1 MSAWLVFLNRKEEA
15 MASIN
20 RAGDK
25 SSPLP
30 TTSESIEL
38 ADLVQNTEREIQQS
52 EQPQNQPE
60 TRKPSGSQG
69 NQTQVTGRRA
79 AVKVGGM
86 AQQFALNSQFDAK
99 KAGGQPPPKLS
110 AGKDEATPLPAD
122 TTLKSADQEFDKEL
136 SNKLRTEQ
144 GKYADPKAAADLVKQ
159 AATDPKLFAQI
170 VKEGSRETKQL
181 FGNAILSNASLSNAQ
196 KAEMLQNLTK
206 AGEEKGQASVT
217 MDDIVKNGSP
227 DAALGLG
234 KILTDPKL
242 IIASG
247 KLMEGMQGS
256 TIAKAIEDLHF
267 MHPSVSPE
275 AKAGMARQMLFH
287 ADKKDLEPLL
297 SKLHNVGTFRDALT
311 MENTGLFLKMS
322 QNVGPKSMSNLVD
335 IMANSH
341 PSRANW
347 VGQVVP
353 GLNSPEHMNVT
364 IDALQV
370 AGKLDEFL
378 NASYPKAFF
387 EQLTP
392 QNAGAVSA
400 EYSRMAKLEKDPARA
415 EEYRRHAMQADGMA
429 ENQFNKKDYEE
440 YVRIRDHYH
449 AS

>member
-1 MSAWLVFLNRKEEA
+1 

-52 EQPQNQPE
+52 EQQKPPEPQ
-60 TRKPSGSQG
+60 KPAGSQG
-69 NQTQVTGRRA
+69 NQPQVTGRRA

-99 KAGGQPPPKLS
+99 KAGGQPPTKLS
-110 AGKDEATPLPAD
+110 VGKDEAAPLPSDSLIKA
-122 TTLKSADQEFDKEL
+122 TDQGFDKEL
-136 SNKLRTEQ
+136 SNKLKMEQ

-159 AATDPKLFAQI
+159 ASSDPKLFAQI
-170 VKEGSRETKQL
+170 VKGASTETKQL
-181 FGNAILSNASLSNAQ
+181 FGNAILSNANLTNAQ

-206 AGEEKGQASVT
+206 PGEKGEAAVT
-217 MDDIVKNGSP
+217 MDDIVKNGNA
-227 DAALGLG
+227 DASLGLG

-242 IIASG
+242 IIESG
-247 KLMEGMQGS
+247 KLMEGMKGS

-267 MHPSVSPE
+267 MQPSVAPE
-275 AKAGMARQMLFH
+275 VKAAMARQMLFQ

-297 SKLHNVGTFRDALT
+297 SKLHSNGTFRDALT
-311 MENTGLFLKMS
+311 MDNTGLFLKMA

-347 VGQVVP
+347 VAQAGP
-353 GLNSPEHMNVT
+353 G
-364 IDALQV
+364 I
-370 AGKLDEFL
+370 
-378 NASYPKAFF
+378 
-387 EQLTP
+387 
-392 QNAGAVSA
+392 A
-400 EYSRMAKLEKDPARA
+400 EP
-415 EEYRRHAMQADGMA
+415 
-429 ENQFNKKDYEE
+429 
-440 YVRIRDHYH
+440 
-449 AS
+449 